1 VRAAVVVAILS
12 GGAVLASPAVPAC
25 ACSCAISTEAE
36 AVQHADVVFVGT
48 VAEIDKPLAVPFV
61 GSADPVTVTFAVT
74 DVYKGGVP
82 ANAQLKTERSGVS
95 CGYMFAAG
103 ARYLVY
109 ASIDETGTWRTS
121 LCSGNRQLA
130 AGEAVP
136 PGGHAPGPWIN
147 RPSSRPW
154 LLALGGVTVLLV
166 IAVPLMARRR
176 RRRPAS

>member
-12 GGAVLASPAVPAC
+12 GGAVLASPAGPAC

-36 AVQHADVVFVGT
+36 AAQRADVVFLGT
-48 VAEIDKPLAVPFV
+48 VVEIDKPFAVSFE
-61 GSADPVTVTFAVT
+61 GSGDPVTVTFAVT

-82 ANAQLKTERSGVS
+82 ANAQIQTERLGIS
-95 CGYMFAAG
+95 CGYVFAAG

-130 AGEAVP
+130 AGESVP
-136 PGGHAPGPWIN
+136 LGGHAPGPWIN

-154 LLALGGVTVLLV
+154 LLALGGAAVLLV
-166 IAVPLMARRR
+166 IAVALMARRR
-176 RRRPAS
+176 RPR